1 MKKEYLKPEM
11 VEVEICGN
19 KNVLGDGG
27 MEEASTG
34 EIGGGGDPT
43 VTPGGLT
50 KEKSIWDYTAE

>member
-1 MKKEYLKPEM
+1 M

-34 EIGGGGDPT
+34 EIGGGGNPT
-43 VTPGGLT
+43 DQPGGLT